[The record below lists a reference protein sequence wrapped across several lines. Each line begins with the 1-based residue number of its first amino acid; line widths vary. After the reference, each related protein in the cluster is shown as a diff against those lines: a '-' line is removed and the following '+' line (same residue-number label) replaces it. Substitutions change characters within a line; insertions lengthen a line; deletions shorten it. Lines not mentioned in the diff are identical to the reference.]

1 MKKIFIVS
9 VLLMFVFSS
18 YAQASESSLLEQ
30 LLAEWDFDGTAMDG
44 YSGQYIDGNTHV
56 ILLVKGDTDTREKL
70 ESVMTDLERK
80 TVLFRNVNYSYA
92 ELQKTY
98 QEIEDYY
105 SSDSNAFIISISLN
119 IIENQIDVGIRKEK
133 YSEWL
138 TSPENTYGD
147 IVHAFPME
155 EISTLVKTYDDLT
168 FKEKLVVTKQ
178 RIHLIF
184 QEPLT
189 YVVLVIIADSII
201 SFVLVR
207 KKTQAVMSTSFIEKK
222 HSEYYSG

>member
-1 MKKIFIVS
+1 MKRIVLLS
-9 VLLMFVFSS
+9 IILMFVFSYS
-18 YAQASESSLLEQ
+18 TQAAESSLEQ

-44 YSGQYIDGNTHV
+44 YSGQYIDGNTRV

-98 QEIEDYY
+98 QEIADYY
-105 SSDSNAFIISISLN
+105 SSSSNAFIISISLN
-119 IIENQIDVGIRKEK
+119 IIENQIDIGIRKEK

-168 FKEKLVVTKQ
+168 FEEKLIVTKQ
-178 RIHLIF
+178 RIQLIF
-184 QEPLT
+184 QDPLT
-189 YVVLVIIADSII
+189 YVVLVIIAGSII

-207 KKTQAVMSTSFIEKK
+207 KKRKR
-222 HSEYYSG
+222 

>member
-1 MKKIFIVS
+1 MKRIF
-9 VLLMFVFSS
+9 LFSIMIS
-18 YAQASESSLLEQ
+18 FLFSYYAQASESSLLEQ

-44 YSGQYIDGNTHV
+44 YGGQYIDGNTRV

-70 ESVMTDLERK
+70 ESVMTDLECK

-92 ELQKTY
+92 ELQKMY
-98 QEIEDYY
+98 QEIADYY
-105 SSDSNAFIISISLN
+105 SSDSNTFIISISLN
-119 IIENQIDVGIRKEK
+119 IIENQIDVGIREER

-138 TSPENTYGD
+138 TSPENTYGN
-147 IVHAFPME
+147 IVHSFPME
-155 EISTLVKTYDDLT
+155 EFSTLVKTYDDLT
-168 FKEKLVVTKQ
+168 FEEKLVVTKQ

-189 YVVLVIIADSII
+189 YVVLVIIAGSII

-207 KKTQAVMSTSFIEKK
+207 KKRKR
-222 HSEYYSG
+222 